1 MDGYVKTFKLK
12 DGDEDKSNNFMSFQI
27 DTDTILEKY
36 EKKWKNIEDLKHVE
50 LNALLG
56 YDDTSLQLSL

>member
-27 DTDTILEKY
+27 DADTILEKY

>member
-12 DGDEDKSNNFMSFQI
+12 DGDEDKSNNLMSFQI
-27 DTDTILEKY
+27 DADTILEKY
-36 EKKWKNIEDLKHVE
+36 KKNWKNIEDLKHVE
-50 LNALLG
+50 LNALPG

>member
-1 MDGYVKTFKLK
+1 
-12 DGDEDKSNNFMSFQI
+12 MSFQI
-27 DTDTILEKY
+27 DADTILEKY
-36 EKKWKNIEDLKHVE
+36 KKNWKNIEDLKHVE

>member
-50 LNALLG
+50 LNALPG

>member
-1 MDGYVKTFKLK
+1 MDRYVKTFKLK

-27 DTDTILEKY
+27 DADTILEKY